1 MYETIWFILWGVLWA
16 VYFMLDGFDLGIGTL
31 MPFLARNDED
41 RRYMYNA
48 MGPFWDGNEVWLIT
62 AGGVTFAAFP
72 TAYAIMFNGLYS
84 ALLLLLFAL
93 IGRGVTFEFRNKVES
108 QSWRNLWD
116 FFHVVGSFLPAL
128 LLGVAFANIFAGLP
142 LDKDGVLQGGFFT
155 LLNPYGI
162 LGGVLFVAAFMTH
175 GALWLAVKTQG
186 DLRQRALD
194 AAAVTWKALLVIAVL
209 FLAFSWVKTDLYDN
223 YMKYPY
229 LWIIPIVAVGA
240 LLATRTFIITGQ
252 EIKAWISSAITIVF
266 ITFFGVAGL
275 FPRLLPSS
283 ISNEYHVTIWN
294 ASSSELTLKIM
305 LGVALVMVP
314 IVIAYQTWVY
324 LFLGKKLSRGDL
336 EYEEAY

>member
-162 LGGVLFVAAFMTH
+162 LGGMLFVAAFMTH

>member
-162 LGGVLFVAAFMTH
+162 LGGMLFVAAFMTH

-305 LGVALVMVP
+305 LGVVLVMVP